1 MRIEGSLI
9 RDARER
15 PLPAHMRSATLVRR
29 GRPRVRFRPVVRS
42 PEDVRSLRHHG
53 VPVFLVTDEWV
64 SQNRYPVQFEPWL
77 AVPESIA
84 ESFDTAYRILR
95 VRDED
100 ALRRPGLAELV
111 TWLLRFDPLAARAVA
126 LRNRTAISGL
136 ELYRRIRN
144 EGLEGPATRVRLQ
157 QLMPEIP
164 RVGQPLPAKD
174 LQWADR
180 NNPELRVTS

>member
-9 RDARER
+9 REPRER
-15 PLPAHMRSATLVRR
+15 PLPPGMRSSAPSRR
-29 GRPRVRFRPVVRS
+29 GRPRVRYRPIVRS
-42 PEDVRSLRHHG
+42 PDDVRSLRRHG

-64 SQNRYPVQFEPWL
+64 SENRYPVRFEPWL

-84 ESFDTAYRILR
+84 GSFDSAYRILR
-95 VRDED
+95 IRDED

-126 LRNRTAISGL
+126 LRNRDSISAL

-144 EGLEGPATRVRLQ
+144 EGVEGPATKVRLQ
-157 QLMPEIP
+157 QVMPAIP
-164 RVGQPLPAKD
+164 TVGQALPAKD
-174 LQWADR
+174 LAWADR
-180 NNPELRVTS
+180 NNPPLKAAT